1 MCLAQMIPFKEKK
14 MYFGSLL
21 QSLVHVFGLMCFGHN
36 IMLAGMHSR
45 ESTSYD
51 GETGG
56 DRDKGHTMNPS
67 PLFLLARPHGDWQEG
82 RMGP

>member
-1 MCLAQMIPFKEKK
+1 MCLTQMIPFKEKK

-45 ESTSYD
+45 ESTSY
-51 GETGG
+51 GGQKAERREGTET
-56 DRDKGHTMNPS
+56 KAT
-67 PLFLLARPHGDWQEG
+67 L
-82 RMGP
+82 